1 MRLAMMPGASAVATQ
16 RKLQTTRQTLL
27 KNQINARL
35 KQIKIQIQQ
44 VDAAITEKVAQ
55 DEALSVTA
63 RRCCGGCG
71 RPHTIIPQIVWAI
84 SAHSASEM
92 SGANRKLNRGPS
104 IFIDQGT
111 NYQA

>member
-1 MRLAMMPGASAVATQ
+1 MTSDATAGFMVFSEGAKRLAMMPGASAVATQ

-63 RRCCGGCG
+63 RRC
-71 RPHTIIPQIVWAI
+71 
-84 SAHSASEM
+84 
-92 SGANRKLNRGPS
+92 
-104 IFIDQGT
+104 
-111 NYQA
+111 